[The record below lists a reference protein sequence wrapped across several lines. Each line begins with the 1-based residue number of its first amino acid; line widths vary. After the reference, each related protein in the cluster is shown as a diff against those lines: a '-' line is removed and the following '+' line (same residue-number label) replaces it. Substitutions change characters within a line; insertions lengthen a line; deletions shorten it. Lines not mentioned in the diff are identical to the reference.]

1 MKRKIVRIDEEKCDG
16 CGLCEP
22 SCAEGA
28 LRIIDGKARL
38 VGDRY
43 CDGLGACLGE
53 CPRGAITIEE
63 REAEEFDGKA
73 VDELHTATRG
83 PGTQVT
89 GGRSPGG
96 QASCPGSAAQAGA
109 ELPCGCPG
117 TSVRVIERTTGD
129 ANRSTGGGSGA
140 PEVSEL
146 RQWPVQLALVPPG
159 APYLKGADILV
170 AADCVPFA
178 FPGFHRR
185 FLKGRAVL
193 VGCPKLD
200 DAEAYVA
207 KLAEIIARAVPRALT
222 VVHMEVPCCFGL
234 SRIVTGAVR
243 RSGVA
248 VPVLDVTVGAEGAI
262 EREEIVNPMAG

>member
-1 MKRKIVRIDEEKCDG
+1 MKRKIVRIDEEKCNG
-16 CGLCEP
+16 CGLCVP

-28 LRIIDGKARL
+28 LRIVDGKARL
-38 VGDRY
+38 VSEKY

-63 REAEEFDGKA
+63 REAEEFDEKA
-73 VDELHTATRG
+73 VEEMKAAARTTNQTAGPHSGG
-83 PGTQVT
+83 PGVT
-89 GGRSPGG
+89 GAPLACG
-96 QASCPGSAAQAGA
+96 CPGSA
-109 ELPCGCPG
+109 
-117 TSVRVIERTTGD
+117 VRVIERNGTGASRHGDDRGD
-129 ANRSTGGGSGA
+129 APA

-146 RQWPVQLALVPPG
+146 RQWPVQLSLVPPG
-159 APYLKGADILV
+159 APYLKGADILI

-200 DAEAYVA
+200 NVDAYLA

-222 VVHMEVPCCFGL
+222 VLHMEVPCCFGL
-234 SRIVTGAVR
+234 TRLVTEAVR

-248 VPVLDVTVGAEGAI
+248 VPVLDITVGVEGGI
-262 EREEIVNPMAG
+262 EREEVINPMAG